1 MKKIKKFR
9 TKIVAT
15 IGPAS
20 SNPKILERL
29 IKSGLDV
36 VRINFSHGNYDEYR
50 EIIKNVR
57 DISKRLGKPVAIL
70 QDLRGPKLRVGIVKN
85 GEIELKRGS
94 IVEITT
100 DNIEGDENRI
110 PTDFKSLPRYV
121 KEGERILLDDGNIE
135 LKVLKVNRNAIVCKV
150 VYGGILKSRK
160 GLNLPQTKLNI
171 PALTEKDK
179 KDALF
184 GVENEV
190 DYIALS
196 FVQKAKDVKELKEI
210 LKSEGADIP
219 VIAKIEKPSGV
230 ENLNSILKVAD
241 GIMVAR
247 GDLGVEMKEEMVPV
261 LQKEIIDKA
270 NRAGKL
276 VITATQMLESMI
288 EKPRPTRAETTDIA
302 NAIFD
307 GTDAVMLSAETA
319 VGKYPEKAVK
329 TMGEIAK
336 ISEESNFFKVRFS
349 QGEYCEKKVA
359 DAIVRA
365 AVVVSEEL
373 NAKLIMVFTWSGST
387 ALKISKFK
395 PKTPI
400 VAFTPDKKVLN
411 RMSLFW
417 GVTPMLLEYTQNT
430 DVLIAKAESM
440 LLDERIIKEGDI
452 IIVVG
457 GVTPVKGATNML
469 KVLRV

>member
-1 MKKIKKFR
+1 MKLKKFK

-20 SNPKILERL
+20 SSPQMLEKL
-29 IKSGLDV
+29 VKNGLDV
-36 VRINFSHGNYDEYR
+36 VRINFSHGNYDEYK
-50 EIIKNVR
+50 EIIENVR
-57 DISKRLGKPVAIL
+57 DVAKKAGRPIAIL
-70 QDLRGPKLRVGIVKN
+70 QDLRGPKLRVGIIKN
-85 GEIELKRGS
+85 GKVELKKGEE
-94 IVEITT
+94 VVITT
-100 DNIEGDENRI
+100 EDVEGEKGII
-110 PTDFKSLPRYV
+110 PTDFKALPSFV
-121 KEGERILLDDGNIE
+121 KKGERILLDDGNIE
-135 LKVLKVNRNAIVCKV
+135 LKVLEVKKSKINCKV
-150 VYGGILKSRK
+150 VYGGVLKSRK
-160 GLNLPQTKLNI
+160 GLNLPLTKLNI

-179 KDALF
+179 RDVLF
-184 GVENEV
+184 GIENKV

-196 FVQKAKDVKELKEI
+196 FVQKAKDVKELKGI
-210 LKSEGADIP
+210 LKSEGVNIP
-219 VIAKIEKPSGV
+219 VIAKIEKPSAV
-230 ENLNSILKVAD
+230 ENLDSILKVAD

-261 LQKEIIDKA
+261 LQKEIIEKA
-270 NRAGKL
+270 NTSGKL

-319 VGKYPEKAVK
+319 VGKYPDRAVK
-329 TMGEIAK
+329 TMGEIAQIAENSK
-336 ISEESNFFKVRFS
+336 FFKVRLG
-349 QGEYCEKKVA
+349 GEFCKKSIA
-359 DAIVRA
+359 DAVVRA

-373 NAKLIMVFTWSGST
+373 NAKLIIVFTWSGST

-400 VAFTPDKKVLN
+400 VAFTPDKKVLQK
-411 RMSLFW
+411 MSLFW
-417 GVTPMLLEYTQNT
+417 GVTPMLIEYSKNT
-430 DVLIAKAESM
+430 DILIAKAESI
-440 LLDERIIKEGDI
+440 LLDEGVIKEGDT